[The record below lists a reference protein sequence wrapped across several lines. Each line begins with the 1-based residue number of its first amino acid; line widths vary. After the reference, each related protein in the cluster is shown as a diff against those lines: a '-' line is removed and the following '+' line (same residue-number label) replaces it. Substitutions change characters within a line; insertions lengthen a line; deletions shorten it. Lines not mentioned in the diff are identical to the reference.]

1 MHHLVA
7 VSLVIF
13 AVAFVSGLV
22 LAGVRGLIAWRALTS
37 FKRTTA
43 DAMLTTT
50 VLLERLEARTS
61 GAADRAAR
69 LTEAQAQLQQSLAE
83 AAVVGEAASE
93 VWTLVQRARLIT
105 SAS

>member
-1 MHHLVA
+1 VHHLVA
-7 VSLVIF
+7 ISLIIF
-13 AVAFVSGLV
+13 AIAIVSGLI
-22 LAGVRGLIAWRALTS
+22 LAGVRGLVAWRALTS

-43 DAMLTTT
+43 EAMLTTT
-50 VLLERLEARTS
+50 VLLERLDARTA

-69 LTEAQAQLQQSLAE
+69 LTEAQAQLQKSLAE

-93 VWTLVQRARLIT
+93 VWSLVQRARLLT